1 MSFSRLKRQLF
12 FGIIA
17 AFLISSMIKLFPF
30 ETLKSNE
37 TAGNPDNCMY
47 YFTLQSVLA
56 SYPLMAEDKANIR
69 MIKKKLTDFEHV
81 VKRSPNKTNATL
93 QKATSGYFASL
104 AQFNLQSIRK
114 TNNEALILAIAKQN
128 AVNIDNYYLDRTN
141 FCISPLYNWYGPI
154 PSRRVLRF
162 NLAGLYDHLPNKFSR
177 ILPAVHD
184 DWLTGS
190 NPGFYLVNQTTT
202 LDARF
207 MTAMP
212 LVTALY
218 LLPKYDFN
226 AVGTYGSPANWN
238 YFRANSFIDPV
249 TRKVLDVG
257 GIDVFT
263 VYNDDLGSKVIPGVE
278 PLPNKLNP
286 VFSSYYTYTSFIN
299 DQSYG
304 TAYLANHISIEDPKT
319 IDAAEKSI
327 KHYFARHD
335 DPAAFKRTTDG
346 LYQKLMT
353 LQQKHDV
360 LLETTTPLRPGL
372 DLTKSATDAVQI
384 KGMVGGRN
392 LFTSHCAE
400 QNCLFVFNLTK
411 SSGWYAY
418 VNGVSTKIDRVN
430 LAFMATVVPGGD
442 ATVWFIYSP
451 WSWTITYFITMLTL
465 LGVVLLSSKR
475 GLLNS

>member
-1 MSFSRLKRQLF
+1 MNSRQLKKKLF

-17 AFLISSMIKLFPF
+17 AFLISSVIKIFPF
-30 ETLKSNE
+30 ETLESNE
-37 TAGNPDNCMY
+37 TAGNPNNCMY
-47 YFTLQSVLA
+47 YFTLQSILA
-56 SYPLMAEDKANIR
+56 SYPLMAGDKANIK
-69 MIKKKLTDFEHV
+69 MIKRKLSDFEHIERRAPD
-81 VKRSPNKTNATL
+81 RSNATL
-93 QKATSGYFASL
+93 QKAVNGYFKTL
-104 AQFNLQSIRK
+104 TKFNLKSISK
-114 TNNEALILAIAKQN
+114 TNNEALILAIATAN
-128 AVNIDNYYLDRTN
+128 AYNIDNYYLDSTN
-141 FCISPLYNWYGPI
+141 FCVSPLYNWYGPI
-154 PSRRVLRF
+154 PARRILRF
-162 NLAGLYDHLPNKFSR
+162 NLASLYEHIPSKFSR

-190 NPGFYLVNQTTT
+190 MPGFFLVNQTTT

-249 TRKVLDVG
+249 TRKALDIG

-263 VYNDDLGSKVIPGVE
+263 VYNDDLGSKIIPGVQL
-278 PLPNKLNP
+278 LPNKMNST
-286 VFSSYYTYTSFIN
+286 FSSFYTYSSFIN
-299 DQSYG
+299 TQSYG
-304 TAYLANHISIEDPKT
+304 TAYLANHITLENPQD
-319 IDAAEKSI
+319 IDASEQAI

-335 DPAAFKRTTDG
+335 DAAAFKRITDG

-353 LQQKHDV
+353 LQEKHDV
-360 LLETTTPLRPGL
+360 LLETTSPLLPGMNE
-372 DLTKSATDAVQI
+372 TKSVTDTVQI

-418 VNGVSTKIDRVN
+418 VNRVSTSIERVN
-430 LAFMATVVPGGD
+430 LAFMATAVPHGD
-442 ATVWFIYSP
+442 ATIWFIYSP
-451 WSWTITYFITMLTL
+451 WSWTITYFISLLTL
-465 LGVVLLSSKR
+465 LGVVLASTQRK
-475 GLLNS
+475 LN